1 MNTPRTLGRHQ
12 VSALGLGGML
22 LSIEGRP
29 DRDRAKATITAAI
42 ANGITLI
49 DTADA
54 YHSFADDRGHNEIL
68 IAEVLRELGSAA
80 ADVVVATKGGKVRP
94 GDGSWPSDARPEHL
108 IASAKLSA
116 ARLGVDSIALYQLH
130 APDPAVPFI
139 ESLEALR
146 ELVTQGVVE
155 DVGVS
160 NVSATEVGIAARVLG
175 SSFVSVQNQFS
186 PSRTEYRDVLDL
198 CTDTG
203 LAFLAWRPLGAVL
216 SQWDSTNTAE
226 TFGAVAAAHEVS
238 VHQVILAWEL
248 SLSPAIIPIPG
259 STRPE
264 TAVDSAG
271 AMGLELTESERLLLA
286 TYGTVPNG
294 TVPARP

>member
-1 MNTPRTLGRHQ
+1 VSTPRTLGRHQ
-12 VSALGLGGML
+12 VSALGFGGML

-29 DRDRAKATITAAI
+29 DRERAKATIRAAI
-42 ANGITLI
+42 ASGITLI

-68 IAEVLRELGSAA
+68 IAEVLRELGAAA

-94 GDGSWPSDARPEHL
+94 GDGSWPGDARPEHL

-130 APDPAVPFI
+130 APDPAVPFV

-146 ELVTQGVVE
+146 DLVAQGVVE

-160 NVSATEVGIAARVLG
+160 NVSAAEVTVAAGVLG
-175 SSFVSVQNQFS
+175 ASFVSVQNQFS
-186 PSRTEYRDVLDL
+186 PTRQEYRDVLDL
-198 CTDTG
+198 CEETG

-216 SQWDSTNTAE
+216 QQWDTTNAAD
-226 TFGAVAAAHEVS
+226 TFGVVAAAREVS
-238 VHQVILAWEL
+238 VQRVILAWEL

-264 TAVDSAG
+264 TAIDSAG
-271 AMGLELTESERLLLA
+271 AMALELTESERLSLA
-286 TYGTVPNG
+286 SYGTVAVLP
-294 TVPARP
+294 

>member
-1 MNTPRTLGRHQ
+1 
-12 VSALGLGGML
+12 ML

-29 DRDRAKATITAAI
+29 DRDRAKATIRAAI
-42 ANGITLI
+42 TSGITLI

-54 YHSFADDRGHNEIL
+54 YHAFADDRGHNEIL
-68 IAEVLRELGSAA
+68 IAEVLRELGAAA

-116 ARLGVDSIALYQLH
+116 ARLGVDHIALYQLH
-130 APDPAVPFI
+130 APDPAVPFV

-146 ELVTQGVVE
+146 DLVVQGVVE

-160 NVSATEVGIAARVLG
+160 NVSAAEVAIAARVLG

-186 PSRTEYRDVLDL
+186 PTQQEFREVLDV
-198 CTDTG
+198 CTETG

-216 SQWDSTNTAE
+216 RLWDTTNAAG
-226 TFGAVAAAHEVS
+226 TFGVVAAEHDVS
-238 VHQVILAWEL
+238 VQQVILAWEL
-248 SLSPAIIPIPG
+248 SLSRAIIPIPG

-264 TAVDSAG
+264 TAVDSAE
-271 AMGLELTESERLLLA
+271 AMALELTDAELLLLA
-286 TYGTVPNG
+286 TYETVGTAV
-294 TVPARP
+294 RP